1 MVIGYW
7 EGAID
12 SGEALA
18 IGPMGA
24 TLFSIRSTRLA
35 QTVSSVNLKMVTPIN
50 GHTHKRAL
58 TDRQGSPGV
67 YLESRGTSK

>member
-1 MVIGYW
+1 MSGL
-7 EGAID
+7 ID
-12 SGEALA
+12 PGEALA
-18 IGPMGA
+18 IGLMGV
-24 TLFSIRSTRLA
+24 TLPSVRSTRFA